1 MHRFN
6 QLNDTQQT
14 GQQFWDR
21 SQKQTNLSHYLEE
34 QNPQLQNDQCKMRK
48 AIRAYFDSRP
58 FSTIQDDKSKKN
70 NSSCSNSYSNDNSD
84 IITMHSQN
92 YHQLAN
98 ESDLEYDEQLS
109 QLLKVPIIQD
119 ANLQNSKQYIP
130 KQSFDILQKAYIE
143 LQQKYFN
150 VREEIKENQNQL
162 CSLLSELKSQQQNN
176 AQLSNCSQLSE
187 QSISSKL
194 EEKFTSQ
201 INKAFRIM
209 YENLKEESEKIIQQK
224 DKQIQ
229 DLKEQTEQL
238 SKVNELLIQQN
249 EQKENALMDI
259 IQYYGILKQQ
269 IESIK
274 QERELNQESPS
285 LVVTQ
290 RNQNI
295 KQAFDQMNNTNS
307 SFQVLQE
314 QTENAYSIPSF
325 SSSNSKNIT
334 DSIKKSDLQ
343 FYSKNGNNQSYQL
356 NPGFSFAIKSQ
367 GCQQESEKKS
377 KEENQSNK
385 ENSQNSITKHEQ
397 KQNNDKKQITKQYE
411 TFKTEECDKNEE
423 LIYLENQQKI
433 QVLTQ
438 KDLNQQQDKQLNQQ
452 SDAQYYFDDQSET
465 VFEDVQGQS
474 LYDQQ
479 FISNQQNQKMQQFG
493 EENYISND
501 ISAQFN
507 NQMSNPQQRDCKYQI
522 QSNSTP
528 NKQFR
533 QLNDYLHS
541 HEINF
546 EQEQQEIQMIKQ
558 KVKKCNRLNMLSK
571 LKKEVFQE
579 GLKTALIPS
588 SIQTN
593 RKSSTTPRKL
603 ISSINSRGGD
613 QILSTSRNRSFK
625 ETNQKHIDISQIDDP
640 IQRGFMIIE
649 NLYHSIERKFQKQ
662 EQV

>member
-1 MHRFN
+1 M
-6 QLNDTQQT
+6 
-14 GQQFWDR
+14 WDK
-21 SQKQTNLSHYLEE
+21 SSKQTNLSNYLEE
-34 QNPQLQNDQCKMRK
+34 QNPQLQNDQCKMRR
-48 AIRAYFDSRP
+48 AIRTYFDSRP

-92 YHQLAN
+92 NNQFAN
-98 ESDLEYDEQLS
+98 ESDQECHEQLNL
-109 QLLKVPIIQD
+109 LLKVPIIQD
-119 ANLQNSKQYIP
+119 ANIQNSNQYVP
-130 KQSFDILQKAYIE
+130 KQSYDILQKAYIE

-176 AQLSNCSQLSE
+176 IQLSTYSQLSE
-187 QSISSKL
+187 QSMSSKL

-224 DKQIQ
+224 DQQINELKQ
-229 DLKEQTEQL
+229 QTEQL

-274 QERELNQESPS
+274 QEREQNQDSPS
-285 LVVTQ
+285 LVITQ
-290 RNQNI
+290 RSQNM
-295 KQAFDQMNNTNS
+295 KQAFEQMNNTNS
-307 SFQVLQE
+307 SFQLLQD
-314 QTENAYSIPSF
+314 QTENNYSIPSF

-334 DSIKKSDLQ
+334 DSDKKNELQ
-343 FYSKNGNNQSYQL
+343 FNSKNCKNLSYQL

-367 GCQQESEKKS
+367 GCQQDSEKKS
-377 KEENQSNK
+377 KDQNSSNK
-385 ENSQNSITKHEQ
+385 ENSQNSITKNEL
-397 KQNNDKKQITKQYE
+397 KQSNDRKQIAKQYE
-411 TFKTEECDKNEE
+411 TFKTEDCDKNEA
-423 LIYLENQQKI
+423 LIYFEQQQKN

-438 KDLNQQQDKQLNQQ
+438 KDLNQQQEKQSVQQ
-452 SDAQYYFDDQSET
+452 NDGQYYFDDQSET

-474 LYDQQ
+474 IYDQQ
-479 FISNQQNQKMQQFG
+479 FTSNQQNQKIPQFG

-501 ISAQFN
+501 ISAQFLQMN
-507 NQMSNPQQRDCKYQI
+507 NNSQQRDYKYPI

-546 EQEQQEIQMIKQ
+546 EQEQQEIQLIKQ
-558 KVKKCNRLNMLSK
+558 KVKKSNRLNMLSK

-603 ISSINSRGGD
+603 ISSINSRGVD
-613 QILSTSRNRSFK
+613 QILSTSRSRVHK
-625 ETNQKHIDISQIDDP
+625 ESDQKHIDISQIDDP
-640 IQRGFMIIE
+640 IYRGFMIIE
-649 NLYHSIERKFQKQ
+649 NLYHSIEKKFQKQ
-662 EQV
+662 KQV

>member
-1 MHRFN
+1 
-6 QLNDTQQT
+6 
-14 GQQFWDR
+14 
-21 SQKQTNLSHYLEE
+21 
-34 QNPQLQNDQCKMRK
+34 MRK
-48 AIRAYFDSRP
+48 AIRTYFDSRP

-92 YHQLAN
+92 NHHFAN
-98 ESDLEYDEQLS
+98 ESDLESDELLN

-119 ANLQNSKQYIP
+119 VNLQNSKHYVP
-130 KQSFDILQKAYIE
+130 KSSYDALQKAYIE

-176 AQLSNCSQLSE
+176 NQLSNYSQLSE
-187 QSISSKL
+187 QSMSSKL

-224 DKQIQ
+224 DQQIQ
-229 DLKEQTEQL
+229 ELKQQTEQL

-269 IESIK
+269 IDSIK
-274 QERELNQESPS
+274 QEREQIEDSPS

-295 KQAFDQMNNTNS
+295 KQAFEQMNNTNS

-314 QTENAYSIPSF
+314 QTENNYSIPSF

-334 DSIKKSDLQ
+334 DSVKKSDIQ
-343 FYSKNGNNQSYQL
+343 FNYKNGKNFSYQL
-356 NPGFSFAIKSQ
+356 NPVFSFAIKSQ
-367 GCQQESEKKS
+367 GCQQDSEKKT

-385 ENSQNSITKHEQ
+385 ENSQNSITKQYEL
-397 KQNNDKKQITKQYE
+397 KQNNDKKQIAKQYE
-411 TFKTEECDKNEE
+411 TFKTEECDKNEM
-423 LIYLENQQKI
+423 LIYLEQQQKN

-438 KDLNQQQDKQLNQQ
+438 KDLNQLQDKQSFQQ
-452 SDAQYYFDDQSET
+452 NDGQYYLDDQSET

-474 LYDQQ
+474 IYDHQ
-479 FISNQQNQKMQQFG
+479 FTSNQQNQKMSQFG

-501 ISAQFN
+501 ISAQFIQMN
-507 NQMSNPQQRDCKYQI
+507 NNPQQRDCKYPI

-546 EQEQQEIQMIKQ
+546 EQEQQEIKMIKQ
-558 KVKKCNRLNMLSK
+558 KVKKSNRLNMLSK

-579 GLKTALIPS
+579 GLKTALISS

-593 RKSSTTPRKL
+593 RKSSMTPRKL
-603 ISSINSRGGD
+603 ISSINSRGVD
-613 QILSTSRNRSFK
+613 QILSTSRNRLLK
-625 ETNQKHIDISQIDDP
+625 EPDQKHSDISQMDDP
-640 IQRGFMIIE
+640 IYRGFMIIE